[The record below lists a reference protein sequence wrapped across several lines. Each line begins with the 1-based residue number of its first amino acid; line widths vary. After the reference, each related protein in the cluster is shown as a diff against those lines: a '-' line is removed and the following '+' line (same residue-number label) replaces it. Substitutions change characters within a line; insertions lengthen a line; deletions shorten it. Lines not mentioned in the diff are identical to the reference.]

1 MCIIDCLSTI
11 VFILPLHLDYTKVII
26 LILWWRNFQLEYWRT
41 FQLVST
47 GNDIILQQIQRNY
60 DQIKADAQA
69 IINDEMERIKS
80 DPELCERLGIES
92 AEEEKS

>member
-47 GNDIILQQIQRNY
+47 GIHVGYEHNY
-60 DQIKADAQA
+60 ELRSGWTLYWQV
-69 IINDEMERIKS
+69 KS
-80 DPELCERLGIES
+80 DMMIKGADLLRTGIVLGVKLPI
-92 AEEEKS
+92 K